1 MGFLAAI
8 KAVFGAF
15 GAIFGYFRNRQ
26 LINAGRSEQALENAQ
41 ETLDVIAKVAVPI
54 TDADR
59 LRVWKRLE
67 AKYRTKPGVSDD
79 TSAGPDKPD

>member
-1 MGFLAAI
+1 VIGLI
-8 KAVFGAF
+8 KAVFGAL
-15 GAIFGYFRNRQ
+15 GAIFGWFRDRQ

-59 LRVWKRLE
+59 LRVWKRLQ
-67 AKYRTKPGVSDD
+67 AKYGTKPGVPADPG
-79 TSAGPDKPD
+79 TGPSKPD

>member
-1 MGFLAAI
+1 MIGLI
-8 KAVFGAF
+8 KAVFGAL
-15 GAIFGYFRNRQ
+15 GAIFGWFRDRQ

-41 ETLDVIAKVAVPI
+41 ETINVIAKVAVPI

-79 TSAGPDKPD
+79 PSAGPDKPD

>member
-1 MGFLAAI
+1 MIGLI
-8 KAVFGAF
+8 KAVFGAL
-15 GAIFGYFRNRQ
+15 GAIFGWFRDRQ

-59 LRVWKRLE
+59 KRVWDRLQT
-67 AKYRTKPGVSDD
+67 KYGPKPGVSDD
-79 TSAGPDKPD
+79 PRAGPDKPD

>member
-1 MGFLAAI
+1 MSFI
-8 KAVFGAF
+8 KAVFAAL
-15 GAIFGYFRNRQ
+15 GAIFGWFKDRQ

-59 LRVWKRLE
+59 SRVWGRLQAKRGP
-67 AKYRTKPGVSDD
+67 KPGVSDD
-79 TSAGPDKPD
+79 PRAGPE

>member
-1 MGFLAAI
+1 MIGLI
-8 KAVFGAF
+8 KAVFGAL
-15 GAIFGYFRNRQ
+15 GAIFGWFRDRQ

-59 LRVWKRLE
+59 KRVWDRIQ
-67 AKYRTKPGVSDD
+67 AKYGPKYGVPNDPR
-79 TSAGPDKPD
+79 AGPK